1 MWPFGKERRVGLSR
15 EAALS
20 ARPQRLADVVERRG
34 PNGELHVTAPR
45 REEGATRWLKH
56 LVAIPHKRTFE
67 LDEQG
72 EWFWSLCDGRHSL
85 NDIGGALAKKTGA
98 GREASRKAAF
108 QYVGLLTR
116 RGLVAIEVPAQ
127 EVPKRRS
134 R

>member
-1 MWPFGKERRVGLSR
+1 MSR

-20 ARPQRLADVVERRG
+20 ARPQRMADVSERRG
-34 PNGELHVTAPR
+34 QRGELHVTVPR
-45 REEGATRWLKH
+45 RDDGAVRWLKH
-56 LVAIPHKRTFE
+56 LVAIPRKRTFE

-72 EWFWSLCDGRHSL
+72 EWFWSMCDGQHSL
-85 NDIGGALAKKTGA
+85 NDIGKALAKKTGA

-127 EVPKRRS
+127 PEKKRKR
-134 R
+134 